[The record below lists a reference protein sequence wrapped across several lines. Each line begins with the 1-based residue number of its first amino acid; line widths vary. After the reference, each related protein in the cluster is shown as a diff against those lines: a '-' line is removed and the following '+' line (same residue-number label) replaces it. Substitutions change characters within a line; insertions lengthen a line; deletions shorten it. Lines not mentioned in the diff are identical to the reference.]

1 MPVKMQAM
9 KHVHANGI
17 EFAYLEQGTGPLVLL
32 LHGFP
37 DNASSWS
44 HQMPAL
50 AAAGFRAIAPYLRG
64 YPPSEIPADGFY
76 DRATLTADIAE
87 VIRQLGNGQR
97 VHLIGQD
104 WGAAIAYAVLAA
116 TPELIDRAV
125 VMAVP
130 HPAMVARSPH
140 RRDQANARAT
150 RRAQRNP
157 GLLPRHVRPA

>member
-50 AAAGFRAIAPYLRG
+50 AGSQDLPASLLRKT
-64 YPPSEIPADGFY
+64 PMSLVPA
-76 DRATLTADIAE
+76 
-87 VIRQLGNGQR
+87 
-97 VHLIGQD
+97 
-104 WGAAIAYAVLAA
+104 
-116 TPELIDRAV
+116 
-125 VMAVP
+125 
-130 HPAMVARSPH
+130 
-140 RRDQANARAT
+140 
-150 RRAQRNP
+150 
-157 GLLPRHVRPA
+157 